1 MEPSRVRNRRSL
13 WPPVAIVA
21 VCVLLGLSV
30 PVSAAAVTLAWAQ
43 NTEADLAGYKVHIGT
58 SPGAYTQSIDVGRVT
73 SFTVPGL
80 LAGETYYFTVTAYD
94 IFANESG
101 FSSQVST
108 TTPVAPPPGGT
119 TPPSS
124 GGGGTGGTTTPPTD
138 PSPSLSKAGLL
149 QQEGKQ
155 LFQQGRYRDA
165 IRAHFKALRIYRGV
179 SDPEYRARC
188 LEDLGRAFEALGD
201 FETAARK
208 FQQANRIRQG
218 G

>member
-1 MEPSRVRNRRSL
+1 MESRRVRNRRGL
-13 WPPVAIVA
+13 WG
-21 VCVLLGLSV
+21 LLGIGVLV
-30 PVSAAAVTLAWAQ
+30 GLLTPVSAESLTLLWDQ

-58 SPGAYTQSIDVGRVT
+58 SPGTYTQAIDAGRVT
-73 SFTVPGL
+73 TFTVPDPSP
-80 LAGETYYFTVTAYD
+80 GETRYFAVTAYD

-124 GGGGTGGTTTPPTD
+124 GGGGTGGTTPPPTD
-138 PSPSLSKAGLL
+138 PSPSLSTAGLL
-149 QQEGKQ
+149 HQEGKQ
-155 LFQQGRYRDA
+155 LFGQGRHRDA
-165 IRAHFKALRIYRGV
+165 IRAYFKALRIYRGV